1 MFTSDY
7 ASRHPPMCQTPKCQI
22 CSFVRDCEDIGDNAS
37 ELRSITIKDI
47 KTGKSVMLMT
57 QRKVWLNIQ
66 KKNAIHCKLDSLIKT
81 QQLPETRKKKGDHT
95 KLKLLHNLYTQG
107 KLYTDTDGLIMDKSA
122 DGSFNG
128 ATISIPPSL
137 YPGLINALHIRLDHP
152 SKTQL
157 IGLAA
162 RYFYTPGWRG
172 IIEEISDNCHQCATV
187 RKLPKVL
194 LDYTTSEE

>member
-1 MFTSDY
+1 M
-7 ASRHPPMCQTPKCQI
+7 
-22 CSFVRDCEDIGDNAS
+22 V
-37 ELRSITIKDI
+37 
-47 KTGKSVMLMT
+47 
-57 QRKVWLNIQ
+57 
-66 KKNAIHCKLDSLIKT
+66 
-81 QQLPETRKKKGDHT
+81 
-95 KLKLLHNLYTQG
+95 
-107 KLYTDTDGLIMDKSA
+107 KSA

-152 SKTQL
+152 SKTEL

-194 LDYTTSEE
+194 LDDTTSKPRGIATDFAADVIERETQKILVVREKLSQFTRGTIIPNQQKDTLRSALLSMVVDLIPDTGAEIRVDGATAFQALQR